1 MKNKEYALVE
11 PQTPTLRIRN
21 YVVIPVKDQKEMTE
35 NLLNQLDRQGGY
47 DGIIVLDN
55 GSGDETKKYLEEQ
68 SIARVIDAEGAGI
81 HRMWNTGMEIALERG
96 SACNITFLNNDLILG
111 DNFLKNLATALRA
124 GHRLMA
130 ISPNYDGRVIPCTTI
145 YDRICANQYDGKG
158 GVPGF
163 AFMVKGEWFADGYRF
178 PEECMWWFGDND
190 ILNSML
196 KNGYFWGITPNV
208 TVNHIGGGGQTG
220 DWDAYMASP
229 VFKTDAAAF
238 YAKWPRGIFVP
249 PVA

>member
-1 MKNKEYALVE
+1 MKTKEYALVE

-81 HRMWNTGMEIALERG
+81 HRMWNMGMEIALERG

-208 TVNHIGGGGQTG
+208 TVDHIGGGGQTG

-238 YAKWPRGIFVP
+238 YAKWPRGIFVA

>member
-1 MKNKEYALVE
+1 MKNKEYALIE

-55 GSGDETKKYLEEQ
+55 GSGEQTKKYLEEQ

-81 HRMWNTGMEIALERG
+81 HRMWNMGMEIALERG

-111 DNFLKNLATALRA
+111 DDFLKNLATALRA

-208 TVNHIGGGGQTG
+208 TVDHIGGGGQTG

-238 YAKWPRGIFVP
+238 YAKWPRGIYVP

>member
-21 YVVIPVKDQKEMTE
+21 YVVIPVKDQREMTE

-55 GSGDETKKYLEEQ
+55 GSGEETKKYLEEQ

-81 HRMWNTGMEIALERG
+81 HRMWNMGMEIALERG

-111 DNFLKNLATALRA
+111 DNFIKNLATALRA

-130 ISPNYDGRVIPCTTI
+130 ISPNYDGRVIPSTTI
-145 YDRICANQYDGKG
+145 YDRICANRYDGTG

-196 KNGYFWGITPNV
+196 KNGYFWGITPNT
-208 TVNHIGGGGQTG
+208 TVDHIGGGGQTG

-238 YAKWPRGIFVP
+238 YAKWPRGIFVQ

>member
-1 MKNKEYALVE
+1 MKIK
-11 PQTPTLRIRN
+11 N
-21 YVVIPVKDQKEMTE
+21 YIVIPVKDQKDMTT
-35 NLLNQLDRQGGY
+35 NLLNQLDRQKGY

-55 GSGDETKKYLEEQ
+55 GSGEQTKNYLAEQ

-81 HRMWNTGMEIALERG
+81 HEMWNMGVEIALKGG
-96 SACNITFLNNDLILG
+96 SNCNITFLNNDLILG
-111 DNFLKNLATALRA
+111 NNFIENLEVALRA

-130 ISPNYDGRVIPCTTI
+130 ISPNYDGREIPCTTI

-163 AFMVKGEWFADGYRF
+163 AFMVKGEWFATGYRF

-196 KNGYFWGITPNV
+196 KNGYFWGITPNT
-208 TVNHIGGGGQTG
+208 TVFHIGGGGQTG

-229 VFKTDAAAF
+229 VFQADSSAF
-238 YAKWPRGIFVP
+238 YAKWPKGIFVP
-249 PVA
+249 PPF

>member
-1 MKNKEYALVE
+1 MKNKEYALIE

-21 YVVIPVKDQKEMTE
+21 YVVIPVKDQREMTE

-81 HRMWNTGMEIALERG
+81 HRMWNMGMEIALERG

-111 DNFLKNLATALRA
+111 DDFLKNLATALRA

-163 AFMVKGEWFADGYRF
+163 AFMVKGEWFAEGYRF

-208 TVNHIGGGGQTG
+208 TVDHIGGGGQTG

>member
-1 MKNKEYALVE
+1 MKTK
-11 PQTPTLRIRN
+11 N
-21 YVVIPVKDQKEMTE
+21 YIVIPVKDQKDMTT
-35 NLLNQLDRQGGY
+35 NLLNQLDRQKGY

-55 GSGDETKKYLEEQ
+55 GSGEQTKNYLAEQ

-81 HRMWNTGMEIALERG
+81 HQMWNMGVEIAMKGG
-96 SACNITFLNNDLILG
+96 SNCNITFLNNDLILG
-111 DNFLKNLATALRA
+111 DNFIENLEVALRV
-124 GHRLMA
+124 GNRLMA
-130 ISPNYDGRVIPCTTI
+130 ISPNYDGRSIPSTTI

-163 AFMVKGEWFADGYRF
+163 AFMVKGEWFATGYRF

-190 ILNSML
+190 ILNEML
-196 KNGYFWGITPNV
+196 KNGYFWGITPNT
-208 TVNHIGGGGQTG
+208 TVDHIGGGGQTG

>member
-1 MKNKEYALVE
+1 MKTK
-11 PQTPTLRIRN
+11 N
-21 YVVIPVKDQKEMTE
+21 YIVIPVKDQKDMTT
-35 NLLNQLDRQGGY
+35 NLLNQLDRQKGY

-55 GSGDETKKYLEEQ
+55 GSGEQTKNYLEEQ

-81 HRMWNTGMEIALERG
+81 HQMWNMGVEIAMKGG
-96 SACNITFLNNDLILG
+96 SNCNITFLNNDLILG
-111 DNFLKNLATALRA
+111 DNFIENLEVALRV
-124 GHRLMA
+124 GNRLMA
-130 ISPNYDGRVIPCTTI
+130 ISPNYDGRSIPCTTI

-163 AFMVKGEWFADGYRF
+163 AFMVKGEWFATGYRF

-196 KNGYFWGITPNV
+196 KNGYFWGITPNT
-208 TVNHIGGGGQTG
+208 TVDHIGGGGQTG

>member
-81 HRMWNTGMEIALERG
+81 HRMWNMGMEIALERG

-130 ISPNYDGRVIPCTTI
+130 ISPNYDGRSIPCTTI

-163 AFMVKGEWFADGYRF
+163 AFMVKGEWFAEGYRF

-238 YAKWPRGIFVP
+238 YAKWPKGIFVP

>member
-1 MKNKEYALVE
+1 MKTK
-11 PQTPTLRIRN
+11 N
-21 YVVIPVKDQKEMTE
+21 YIVIPVKDQKDMTT
-35 NLLNQLDRQGGY
+35 NLLNQLDRQKGY

-55 GSGDETKKYLEEQ
+55 GSGEQTKNYLAEQ

-81 HRMWNTGMEIALERG
+81 HQMWNMGVEIAMKGG
-96 SACNITFLNNDLILG
+96 SNCNITFLNNDLILG
-111 DNFLKNLATALRA
+111 DNFIENLEVALRV
-124 GHRLMA
+124 GNRLMA
-130 ISPNYDGRVIPCTTI
+130 ISPNYDGRSIPCTTI

-163 AFMVKGEWFADGYRF
+163 AFMVKGEWFAEGYRF

-190 ILNSML
+190 ILNEML

-238 YAKWPRGIFVP
+238 YAKWPRGIFVA

>member
-81 HRMWNTGMEIALERG
+81 HRMWNMGMEIALERG

-130 ISPNYDGRVIPCTTI
+130 ISPNYDGRSIPCTTI

-163 AFMVKGEWFADGYRF
+163 AFMVKGEWFAEGYRF